1 MKSDLKICPLW
12 VKSRLFATTLK
23 MSAFG
28 GKADITL
35 TIFPALVGLF
45 LCYSRAMTSDLDI
58 YRAAKELIKQHG
70 EDALIH
76 AAMRADELLDA
87 GDMDGLAV
95 WKRILAAVEELQSKK
110 LPEGAIVH

>member
-70 EDALIH
+70 LKGASDYAADKIKALEDFQDYNGVAVWRKIR
-76 AAMRADELLDA
+76 AALLDVS
-87 GDMDGLAV
+87 DIQFKDDPV
-95 WKRILAAVEELQSKK
+95 N
-110 LPEGAIVH
+110 